1 MPLFEQFP
9 YTNFHDLNLDQIA
22 KKIEEMESLKQAIA
36 EVNALA
42 IALRE
47 EMTAVEGRIDAIE
60 ALYATFVNTIT
71 QRFNELDRSLRDDI
85 AALEQD
91 LQQQLADYEEQTDLR
106 MDGFE
111 ASLFTLDARLTH
123 VLNNL
128 PSEIQIVSPYTGEL
142 TSLDVLIYQLANGG
156 RSDSLTASAYD
167 ALALTASA
175 YEAYNITAY
184 QYDWSAATI
193 LV

>member
-22 KKIEEMESLKQAIA
+22 KKIEEMESLKHAIE

-47 EMTAVEGRIDAIE
+47 EMNTIEGRIDNIE
-60 ALYATFVNTIT
+60 NLYANFVDTIT
-71 QRFNELDRSLRDDI
+71 RRFNELSQSLHDDI
-85 AALEQD
+85 DLLEQD
-91 LQQQLADYEEQTDLR
+91 LQRQLAEYEAVTDAR

-156 RSDSLTASAYD
+156 RSNSITAGAYD

-175 YEAYNITAY
+175 YEAYDMTAY
-184 QYDWSAATI
+184 QYDWDAATI

>member
-22 KKIEEMESLKQAIA
+22 KKIEELESLKQAIA

-47 EMTAVEGRIDAIE
+47 EMTAVEGRIDNIE
-60 ALYATFVNTIT
+60 LLYTTFVNTIT
-71 QRFNELDRSLRDDI
+71 QRFNELAHSLRDDI

-91 LQQQLADYEEQTDLR
+91 LQQQLEDYEEQTDAR

-156 RSDSLTASAYD
+156 RSDSITAGAYD

-175 YEAYNITAY
+175 YEAYNMTAY
-184 QYDWSAATI
+184 QYDWDAANI
-193 LV
+193 LA

>member
-22 KKIEEMESLKQAIA
+22 KKIEELEGLKQAIA

-47 EMTAVEGRIDAIE
+47 EMNTVEGRIDNIE
-60 ALYATFVNTIT
+60 NLYDSFVDTINR
-71 QRFNELDRSLRDDI
+71 RFNELAQSLRDDI
-85 AALEQD
+85 TLLERD
-91 LQQQLADYEEQTDLR
+91 LQQQLEDYEEQTDLR

-156 RSDSLTASAYD
+156 RSDSLTAAAYD

>member
-47 EMTAVEGRIDAIE
+47 EMSAVEGRIDAIE
-60 ALYATFVNTIT
+60 ALYTTFVTTIT
-71 QRFNELDRSLRDDI
+71 QRFNDLEQSLRDDI
-85 AALEQD
+85 ALLEQD
-91 LQQQLADYEEQTDLR
+91 LQQQLEDYEEQTDLR

-128 PSEIQIVSPYTGEL
+128 PSEIQIISPYTGEL

-184 QYDWSAATI
+184 QYDWDAATI

>member
-22 KKIEEMESLKQAIA
+22 KKIEELESLKQAVA

-47 EMTAVEGRIDAIE
+47 EMNTIEGRIDNIE
-60 ALYATFVNTIT
+60 NLYDTFVETIT
-71 QRFNELDRSLRDDI
+71 RRFNELAQSLRDDI
-85 AALEQD
+85 ALLERD
-91 LQQQLADYEEQTDLR
+91 LQRQLEEYEEQTDLR

-142 TSLDVLIYQLANGG
+142 TSLDILIYQLANGG
-156 RSDSLTASAYD
+156 RSDSITAGAYD
-167 ALALTASA
+167 ALALTATA
-175 YEAYNITAY
+175 YDAYNMTAY

-193 LV
+193 LA

>member
-22 KKIEEMESLKQAIA
+22 KKIEELEGLKQAIA

-60 ALYATFVNTIT
+60 ALYSTFVNTIT
-71 QRFNELDRSLRDDI
+71 QRFNELDHSLRDDI

-91 LQQQLADYEEQTDLR
+91 LQRELADYEAQTDAR

-184 QYDWSAATI
+184 QYDWDAATI

>member
-22 KKIEEMESLKQAIA
+22 KKIEELESLKQAIA

-47 EMTAVEGRIDAIE
+47 EMNTIEGRIDNIE
-60 ALYATFVNTIT
+60 NLYANFVDTINR
-71 QRFNELDRSLRDDI
+71 RFNELAQSLRDDI
-85 AALEQD
+85 ALLERD
-91 LQQQLADYEEQTDLR
+91 LQRQLTEYEEQTDLR

-156 RSDSLTASAYD
+156 RSDSLTAAAYD

-184 QYDWSAATI
+184 QYDWDGATI

>member
-22 KKIEEMESLKQAIA
+22 KKIEELESLKQAIA

-42 IALRE
+42 VALRE
-47 EMTAVEGRIDAIE
+47 EMNTVEGRIDAIE
-60 ALYATFVNTIT
+60 ALYSTFVNTIT

-91 LQQQLADYEEQTDLR
+91 LQQRLADYEAQTDAR

-156 RSDSLTASAYD
+156 RSDSITAGAYD

-175 YEAYNITAY
+175 YEAYGMTAY
-184 QYDWSAATI
+184 QYDWDAANI

>member
-22 KKIEEMESLKQAIA
+22 KKIEELESLKQAIA

-47 EMTAVEGRIDAIE
+47 EMNTVEGRIDAIE
-60 ALYATFVNTIT
+60 ALYATFVQTIT

-91 LQQQLADYEEQTDLR
+91 LQRQLADYEEQTDLR

-111 ASLFTLDARLTH
+111 ASLFTLDARLMH

-156 RSDSLTASAYD
+156 RSDSITAGAYD

-184 QYDWSAATI
+184 QYDWDAATI

>member
-22 KKIEEMESLKQAIA
+22 KKIEELESLKQAIA

-47 EMTAVEGRIDAIE
+47 EMNTVEGRIDAIE
-60 ALYATFVNTIT
+60 ALYSTFVNTIT
-71 QRFNELDRSLRDDI
+71 QRFNELDHSLRDDI
-85 AALEQD
+85 HALELD
-91 LQQQLADYEEQTDLR
+91 LHRQLADYEAQTDAR

-156 RSDSLTASAYD
+156 RSDSITAAAYD

-175 YEAYNITAY
+175 YEAYGMTAY
-184 QYDWSAATI
+184 QYDWDAANI
-193 LV
+193 LA